1 MRISDWSSDVC
12 SSDLSSLTL
21 RGVTELNPI
30 GLVCR
35 ILRMDGIDCHVDPLG
50 PVRALLNTAPARAQA
65 LSKVARSRASFRQRF
80 AHGPMHIN
88 KVAHCRCD
96 VLILVLLVFLEGD
109 RKSTRLN
116 SSH

>member
-65 LSKVARSRASFRQRF
+65 LSKVARSRASFRSEARRV
-80 AHGPMHIN
+80 G
-88 KVAHCRCD
+88 KECV
-96 VLILVLLVFLEGD
+96 
-109 RKSTRLN
+109 STGRSRWSQYN
-116 SSH
+116 YKKKDTENVR